1 MVFTIFKINILF
13 GVEKMAW

>member
-1 MVFTIFKINILF
+1 MAFTIFKINILF